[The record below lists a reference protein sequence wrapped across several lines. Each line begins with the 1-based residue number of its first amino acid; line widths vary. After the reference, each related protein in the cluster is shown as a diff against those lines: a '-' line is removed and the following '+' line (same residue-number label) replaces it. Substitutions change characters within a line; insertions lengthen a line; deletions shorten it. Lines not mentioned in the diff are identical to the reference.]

1 MSVTL
6 ALTCPSF
13 LKALTSSK
21 WDTFRSLGL
30 LIAKYGMSHI
40 SILAV
45 SRLEAE
51 GDEEGL
57 QRLCL
62 FYFPSFSCHQ
72 RCILAGCRPLR
83 LFMSFVS
90 CRLRTWQYLA
100 VVRERDNI
108 STILFTACL
117 PSLGRLFFPLALLF
131 KRHTSD
137 HTPAHAHTRTKTRT
151 HQNRRPRCKSA
162 HK

>member
-21 WDTFRSLGL
+21 
-30 LIAKYGMSHI
+30 
-40 SILAV
+40 
-45 SRLEAE
+45 
-51 GDEEGL
+51 
-57 QRLCL
+57 
-62 FYFPSFSCHQ
+62 
-72 RCILAGCRPLR
+72 CIPAGCRFFR
-83 LFMSFVS
+83 LFMSLVS
-90 CRLRTWQYLA
+90 CRLLTWSYLA

-117 PSLGRLFFPLALLF
+117 PSLGRRFFPLALRF

-137 HTPAHAHTRTKTRT
+137 HTPAHAHTRTSTRARIT
-151 HQNRRPRCKSA
+151 TAILDAKAHTNDSASIFRDGKSSHGPSA
-162 HK
+162 VVD